1 VSQVDFQQP
10 YQQYPNGYQNQYGQQ
25 QQQYGGYQ
33 GGYQPQQQTPSYLS
47 EFDPYAPRPTP
58 SHNRSQSQPTS
69 LARPPNPSGAMHPR
83 NYIRQHKAELE
94 AWDSYTWKQMFNAC
108 DTLSAAWL
116 ARKQEV
122 ERMVQ
127 QMGGNGAPG
136 LFGPTSGYQTMYGS
150 EIQKLNEVVIASSSN
165 TLDLLTPIPSDRER
179 S

>member
-1 VSQVDFQQP
+1 
-10 YQQYPNGYQNQYGQQ
+10 
-25 QQQYGGYQ
+25 
-33 GGYQPQQQTPSYLS
+33 
-47 EFDPYAPRPTP
+47 
-58 SHNRSQSQPTS
+58 
-69 LARPPNPSGAMHPR
+69 
-83 NYIRQHKAELE
+83 
-94 AWDSYTWKQMFNAC
+94 MFNAC